1 MKHTCYGVILDVNY
15 WMNGFKMRERDRE
28 RERERLIYFSSMCI
42 SAGLCFQK
50 NGWNGKIL
58 YIRLDKKISK

>member
-1 MKHTCYGVILDVNY
+1 
-15 WMNGFKMRERDRE
+15 MNGFKMRERERE
-28 RERERLIYFSSMCI
+28 TERERLIYFSSMCI